1 MNPSSPFHPARSQKW
16 SRWAGLLA
24 ATAVTAILIRQ
35 FAAPPAPLPA
45 ASHAGGHSSP
55 ATATAGPGRVT
66 LGGPDQRAIGITF
79 AAVERAPL
87 EHIVRSAGIVA
98 YDETR
103 VTTVT
108 SKVEGWVES
117 LTIDFTGEPVA
128 RGQSLLS
135 LYAPEVVTA
144 QQELLLGQRL
154 VSELRNGEPAALRSA
169 EEMVAASRRR
179 LEHWDISP
187 AEIAAVEA
195 GGVPSRTVSL
205 RARAPGF
212 AVEKNV
218 ESGQRVMPGDPLYRV
233 ADLRVV
239 WIEGAIYERDLPL
252 IRSGA
257 AARAEFTALPGVER
271 TGKVSYIAPT
281 VDPDTRTVRIRVE
294 VANPDFTL
302 RPGMYAALEVE
313 SLSRITL
320 SIPRTAALI
329 TGKRTLVFLKRPG
342 GRFEPREVTL
352 GSSTDERYEVL
363 SGLAAGDTV
372 VASGTFLLDAESNL
386 GTLLGGMGGMPGMD
400 LAPPAPP
407 VTPPAAHQHR

>member
-1 MNPSSPFHPARSQKW
+1 MNPSSPFHLAHSRKW
-16 SRWAGLLA
+16 PRWAGLLA
-24 ATAVTAILIRQ
+24 ATVATAVLIWQ
-35 FAAPPAPLPA
+35 FAAPPAAPPA
-45 ASHAGGHSSP
+45 ASHAGGHTAPAP
-55 ATATAGPGRVT
+55 ATAAPAQVT
-66 LGGPDQRAIGITF
+66 LGGPEQRAIGITF

-103 VTTVT
+103 VTTVS

-117 LTIDFTGEPVA
+117 LTIDFTGEQVA

-144 QQELLLGQRL
+144 QQELLLGLRL
-154 VSELRNGEPAALRSA
+154 VGELRDGDPGARRSA

-205 RARAPGF
+205 RARSPGF

-239 WIEGAIYERDLPL
+239 WIEGAVYERDLPL
-252 IRSGA
+252 IRIGA
-257 AARAEFTALPGVER
+257 VARVEFTALPGMER
-271 TGKVSYIAPT
+271 SGKVSYIAPT

-294 VANPDFTL
+294 VVNRDFTL

-320 SIPRTAALI
+320 SIPRTAALV

-363 SGLAAGDTV
+363 SGLVAGDTV

-400 LAPPAPP
+400 MAPPAPALAPP
-407 VTPPAAHQHR
+407 VPHQHR

>member
-1 MNPSSPFHPARSQKW
+1 MNPSSPFHPAH
-16 SRWAGLLA
+16 SRKSPWAGLLA
-24 ATAVTAILIRQ
+24 ATAVTAVLIWQ
-35 FAAPPAPLPA
+35 FAAPPAPPPA
-45 ASHAGGHSSP
+45 ASHAGGHSVPP
-55 ATATAGPGRVT
+55 AAAGPAQVT
-66 LGGPDQRAIGITF
+66 LGGPEQRAIGITF

-117 LTIDFTGEPVA
+117 LTIDFTGEQVA
-128 RGQSLLS
+128 RGQSLLV

-144 QQELLLGQRL
+144 QQELLLGLRL
-154 VSELRNGEPAALRSA
+154 VSELRDGDPAARRSA
-169 EEMVAASRRR
+169 DEMVAASRRR
-179 LEHWDISP
+179 LLHWDVP
-187 AEIAAVEA
+187 AAEIAAVET

-218 ESGQRVMPGDPLYRV
+218 EAGQRVMPGDPLYRV

-257 AARAEFTALPGVER
+257 AARVEFTALPGVER
-271 TGKVSYIAPT
+271 RGKVSYIAPI

-320 SIPRTAALI
+320 SIPRTAALV

-352 GSSTDERYEVL
+352 GTGTDERYEVL
-363 SGLAAGDTV
+363 SGLVAGDTV

-400 LAPPAPP
+400 MAPPAPP
-407 VTPPAAHQHR
+407 VAPAPHQHR